1 MKRPTAYEQWLYNV
15 SDGDLEVI
23 KHIIT
28 QSLIEGNQAT
38 FDLCEEAGGVDIDEE
53 SLNQTTK
60 YLINKVENYE
70 TGSKRLGTRL

>member
-1 MKRPTAYEQWLYNV
+1 MKRPSAYEQWLYKV
-15 SDGDLEVI
+15 SDGDFEMI

-38 FDLCEEAGGVDIDEE
+38 FDLCEEAGGVDIDDQ
-53 SLNQTTK
+53 SLNQATK

-70 TGSKRLGTRL
+70 TGNNRLGTRI